1 MAIVRSPS
9 EISLTS
15 NLRQDLLR
23 RLVESAGFSVASG
36 VLYAA
41 LTALGFEVVSL
52 GTHFV
57 FGATLPWLLQL
68 VVLPNSLGTTPIP
81 SHTLRITET
90 HVSLERYGVE
100 DGRLARPV
108 SVRKEPWWSPW
119 EGIVLRGADGRL
131 RLRRAAFGSLEVRAL
146 EALLGT
152 AGARQP

>member
-36 VLYAA
+36 LLYSA
-41 LTALGFEVVSL
+41 LTAMGVGAASL

-57 FGATLPWLLQL
+57 LGATVPWLMQL
-68 VVLPNSLGTTPIP
+68 VVLPNSLGATPIP

-100 DGRLARPV
+100 YGRVARPV

-119 EGIVLRGADGRL
+119 DGIVLRGADGRL
-131 RLRRAAFGSLEVRAL
+131 RLRRAAFGALEVRAL

-152 AGARQP
+152 AGAGQP